1 MYKFFKMLNFM
12 HNIYSIVFKD
22 FLNQK
27 INLEILKVLL

>member
-22 FLNQK
+22 FQK
-27 INLEILKVLL
+27 IYLEILKVLL